1 MIQLASKYWWAF
13 ALRGLIAVV
22 FGIMAVSWPGLT
34 LIVLVYIFG
43 IYVLVEGALL
53 IFAAL
58 GRRGAKNWW
67 VVLIEGIAGV
77 VFGILT
83 MSWPG
88 VTAILLLIF
97 IAIWALATGILEIFA
112 AFGLRK
118 EMKGEWRLAVSGIA
132 SVVFGLILVF
142 RPGAGALAMV
152 WVIGIYAIV
161 FGISLIL
168 LGFKVRRAAGPSEA
182 GSPA

>member
-13 ALRGLIAVV
+13 VLRGLLAVV

-53 IFAAL
+53 IFSAL
-58 GRRGAKNWW
+58 GRRGVKNWW

-97 IAIWALATGILEIFA
+97 IAIWALGTGILEIFA
-112 AFGLRK
+112 ALRLRK

-132 SVVFGLILVF
+132 SVIFGLILVF

-168 LGFKVRRAAGPSEA
+168 LGFKVRKAAVPSEA
-182 GSPA
+182 ETPA

>member
-13 ALRGLIAVV
+13 ALRGLLAVV

-43 IYVLVEGALL
+43 IYVLVEGALS
-53 IFAAL
+53 IFTAL

-88 VTAILLLIF
+88 VTAILLLIL
-97 IAIWALATGILEIFA
+97 IAIWALATGILKIFA
-112 AFGLRK
+112 ALRLRK

-132 SVVFGLILVF
+132 SVIFGLILVF

-168 LGFKVRRAAGPSEA
+168 LGFKVRKAAVPSEA